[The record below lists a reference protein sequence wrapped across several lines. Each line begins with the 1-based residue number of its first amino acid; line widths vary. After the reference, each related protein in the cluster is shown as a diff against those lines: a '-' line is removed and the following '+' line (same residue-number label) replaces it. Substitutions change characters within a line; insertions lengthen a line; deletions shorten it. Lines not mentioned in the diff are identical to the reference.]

1 MNKSFAAAALGVAKF
16 IANTVFEFGHTVA
29 LLTSDSDVHKTA
41 ISGRFKTSKSDLR
54 STKRNVT
61 SGYQCLLLICSH
73 LKLQLSQNFCSTN
86 RPLSSYLRHLILFI
100 T

>member
-1 MNKSFAAAALGVAKF
+1 LLNKSFAAAALGVAKF

-54 STKRNVT
+54 STTKCDTIAMIVVN
-61 SGYQCLLLICSH
+61 LLTP
-73 LKLQLSQNFCSTN
+73 KAAA
-86 RPLSSYLRHLILFI
+86 
-100 T
+100 